1 MNLGNMAMAKT
12 NHDRAID
19 YEKKNPDCFPT
30 HLKVKLYNGL
40 AGWYYLDEQY
50 DSALSILQWLEKFP
64 PEEILPLQFCYL
76 YNNISLIH
84 STIGNYKI
92 ALDYLH
98 KGLAITPDL
107 AESNYIKAHI
117 LRNLGWTYREQG
129 EFGTAEK
136 YYQQALAYAQQWD
149 DKENLWLILI
159 EMGELYQKKGDTS
172 SMQKYLMEGYM
183 IKDMVKSKQNQQRSF
198 LLNRD
203 LELLKSKKEQEILQ
217 QNLELERLSNEK
229 RLILIIVFASLLI
242 IFLTASLWM
251 IFQMLK
257 SRKKD
262 QELAQNLSLD
272 YQASQE
278 ELQKKEKDLAA
289 ATLFAAQKDE
299 SLKNLKKQCTELL
312 KQDMNAQQL
321 AIVREMLQT
330 INLCHYGSSWE
341 EFRIRFDMAY
351 PDFYKNLAET
361 GVELTKSERYLA
373 ALLAIN
379 INTKEISSMTQK
391 SPRSVETYIYR
402 LRKKLGIPTETKTH
416 DYFHA
421 FLGKEAIRQT
431 KHS

>member
-1 MNLGNMAMAKT
+1 M
-12 NHDRAID
+12 
-19 YEKKNPDCFPT
+19 
-30 HLKVKLYNGL
+30 
-40 AGWYYLDEQY
+40 
-50 DSALSILQWLEKFP
+50 
-64 PEEILPLQFCYL
+64 
-76 YNNISLIH
+76 
-84 STIGNYKI
+84 
-92 ALDYLH
+92 
-98 KGLAITPDL
+98 
-107 AESNYIKAHI
+107 
-117 LRNLGWTYREQG
+117 
-129 EFGTAEK
+129 
-136 YYQQALAYAQQWD
+136 
-149 DKENLWLILI
+149 
-159 EMGELYQKKGDTS
+159 
-172 SMQKYLMEGYM
+172 
-183 IKDMVKSKQNQQRSF
+183 
-198 LLNRD
+198 NRD

-257 SRKKD
+257 SRQKEK
-262 QELAQNLSLD
+262 ELAENLSHTT
-272 YQASQE
+272 QESQE
-278 ELQKKEKDLAA
+278 ELSKKEKDLAA

-312 KQDMNAQQL
+312 KQDMNAQQQ
-321 AIVREMLQT
+321 AVVREMLQT

-421 FLGKEAIRQT
+421 FLGKEDIR
-431 KHS
+431 

>member
-1 MNLGNMAMAKT
+1 M
-12 NHDRAID
+12 
-19 YEKKNPDCFPT
+19 
-30 HLKVKLYNGL
+30 

-129 EFGTAEK
+129 DFGTAEK

-251 IFQMLK
+251 IHQMLK

-262 QELAQNLSLD
+262 KELAQNLSLD

-361 GVELTKSERYLA
+361 GVELTKSEKYLA

-421 FLGKEAIRQT
+421 FLGKEDIR
-431 KHS
+431 